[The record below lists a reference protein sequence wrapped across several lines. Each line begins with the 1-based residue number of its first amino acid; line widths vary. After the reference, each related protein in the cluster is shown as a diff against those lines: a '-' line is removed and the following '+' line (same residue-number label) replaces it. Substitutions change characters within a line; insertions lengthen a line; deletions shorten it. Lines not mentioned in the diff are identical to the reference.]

1 MILNGFPWKWREIIL
16 SFLRLHPSTLDYLSP
31 LLSLN
36 LGIKNSS
43 FLSLLGEK
51 SYSFLKGQFKYI
63 FVKFP
68 PTPPIRVSHSLLLL
82 AIIVCRNFMSSLSL
96 SHVIK
101 SLGRERCFLP
111 HLSYYLYPNTVNIL
125 GPWSG
130 LGYAQFSKIE
140 IWLTYNIM
148 FISGVLHSDLTFAYI
163 VKLLWH

>member
-1 MILNGFPWKWREIIL
+1 MSKINPKSSRSSALNALLISL
-16 SFLRLHPSTLDYLSP
+16 PSPNTHLYLSNP
-31 LLSLN
+31 THFSRD
-36 LGIKNSS
+36 SS
-43 FLSLLGEK
+43 NTFLWN
-51 SYSFLKGQFKYI
+51 
-63 FVKFP
+63 FP
-68 PTPPIRVSHSLLLL
+68 PTPPIRVSHYLLLL

-111 HLSYYLYPNTVNIL
+111 HLSYYLYPNAVHIL

-148 FISGVLHSDLTFAYI
+148 FISGVVHSDLTFAYI